1 MASHV
6 ADEST
11 RRRGRRDG
19 HTSSSGHSAPVSKS
33 SNASNARSEETTSV
47 VLCTS
52 GYDHTIRYW
61 DASTGQCYRTLQYPG
76 SQVNAL
82 CVTPDKQ
89 YLAAVGNP
97 HVRLFDINSNSVNPV
112 TTYESHKGNI
122 TAVGF
127 QQDGKWMFTSSE
139 DMHIKIWDLR

>member
-1 MASHV
+1 MVPSSGNA
-6 ADEST
+6 
-11 RRRGRRDG
+11 
-19 HTSSSGHSAPVSKS
+19 SSSVSASNS
-33 SNASNARSEETTSV
+33 SNDTARAEESTSV

-127 QQDGKWMFTSSE
+127 HQDGKWMFTSSE

>member
-1 MASHV
+1 M
-6 ADEST
+6 
-11 RRRGRRDG
+11 
-19 HTSSSGHSAPVSKS
+19 
-33 SNASNARSEETTSV
+33 
-47 VLCTS
+47 LCTS

-127 QQDGKWMFTSSE
+127 QQDGKWMFTGSE
-139 DMHIKIWDLR
+139 DGTIKIWDMRAPGCQVPRPPPLCAPPRRSSSLSLSVPRV